1 MAEVASDPL
10 APDMLGIVE
19 MKAHAETF
27 GHTPRAHRYVHSGS
41 EEEDGEGGGGNHSGD
56 DYAL

>member
-1 MAEVASDPL
+1 
-10 APDMLGIVE
+10 MLGIVE

-56 DYAL
+56 EYAL